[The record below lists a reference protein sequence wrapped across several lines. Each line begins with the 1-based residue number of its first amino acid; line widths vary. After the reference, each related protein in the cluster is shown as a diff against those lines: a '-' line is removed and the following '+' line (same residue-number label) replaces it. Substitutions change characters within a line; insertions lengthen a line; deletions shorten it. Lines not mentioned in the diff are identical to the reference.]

1 MEIYHNRSP
10 ESGGTFF
17 EIPGKV
23 VGINSTYEI
32 GQRIGRGGNG
42 VVYGCIDCRTGEELA
57 IKFQLQLNGQR
68 RLRFEREL
76 DLLQRASHEH
86 LIRFFDNGV
95 ILAKSCFVEYI
106 ENKLTRRVN
115 GDIEIPFVVMEVA
128 DCNLTNVC
136 REAPPKQEVYLGQ
149 FRGLAHG
156 LGVLHRHA
164 IHRDLKPSN
173 ILVVGDKWVI
183 SDYGLCTF
191 TDVLQSP
198 LTLENERV
206 GPAEWMSPEG
216 ENKSLRINGDL
227 TAASDVFQLA
237 MIFWYVVTGQKLEGL
252 PDPNY
257 WRGPANLLKPL
268 QKALSI
274 DPRLRPQDG
283 AMLATEIDEAMF
295 VNRNPEFQ

>member
-17 EIPGKV
+17 EIPDNI
-23 VGINSTYEI
+23 VGVKSTYEI

-42 VVYGCIDCRTGEELA
+42 IVHGCIDCRSGEELA

-68 RLRFEREL
+68 RLRFEREI

-86 LIRFFDNGV
+86 LIKFFDNGV
-95 ILAKSCFVEYI
+95 ILAKSCSVEYDDT
-106 ENKLTRRVN
+106 KLARRVH
-115 GDIEIPFVVMEVA
+115 GDIEIPFVVMEIA
-128 DCNLTNVC
+128 ECNLTNVC
-136 REAPPKQEVYLGQ
+136 KVAKPKQEMYLGQ

-191 TDVLQSP
+191 TDGLQSP

-216 ENKSLRINGDL
+216 ENKSLRIDGDL

-252 PDPNY
+252 PDPNN
-257 WRGPANLLKPL
+257 WEGPANLLTPL

-274 DPRLRPQDG
+274 DPRCRQKDG
-283 AMLATEIDEAMF
+283 SMLAAEIDYALF
-295 VNRNPEFQ
+295 VNRTPEL